1 MASLP
6 QALRTGLVVA
16 VVTAAGVLAPLP
28 GCVRTYDL
36 IVDNRT
42 MTSLT
47 LRVYSLEDDGGFDQ
61 IPDRIFSLPPNREFR
76 LERAI
81 VATGKGDRRLF
92 EFRGADDQLVDSF
105 VVTYEELDR
114 TGGRLTVP
122 RALSSI
128 PRGTPADPAFVDSA
142 PYERIDFI
150 PLFPEAGGDSA
161 AVEP

>member
-1 MASLP
+1 MRSIP
-6 QALRTGLVVA
+6 PGTGLRAAVA
-16 VVTAAGVLAPLP
+16 AVALLGAVGA
-28 GCVRTYDL
+28 CVRTYDL

-47 LRVYSLEDDGGFDQ
+47 LRVYSLEDDGEFDQ
-61 IPDRIFSLPPNREFR
+61 IPDRIFVLPPNREFR

-92 EFRGADDQLVDSF
+92 EFRGVDDQLVDSF

-114 TGGRLTVP
+114 TGGRITVP

-128 PRGTPADPAFVDSA
+128 PRDAPADPAFVDSA

-150 PLFPEAGGDSA
+150 PLFPEAGGDSS

>member
-1 MASLP
+1 MTFP
-6 QALRTGLVVA
+6 FDRRGTALAGLV
-16 VVTAAGVLAPLP
+16 AALGCLA
-28 GCVRTYDL
+28 GCLRTYDL

-47 LRVYSLEDDGGFDQ
+47 LRVYSLEDDGEFDQ
-61 IPDRIFSLPPNREFR
+61 IPDRIFVLPPNREFR

-81 VATGKGDRRLF
+81 VATGQGDRRLF
-92 EFRGADDQLVDSF
+92 EFRGVDDQLVDSF

-114 TGGRLTVP
+114 TGGRITVP

-128 PRGTPADPAFVDSA
+128 PRDAPSDPAFVDSA

-150 PLFPEAGGDSA
+150 PLFPDAGSDSA